1 MGLGIEVPIIRRHL
15 HLSDPMIRVRRTRG
29 ESQERGRVLVVG
41 RRCQCCVSSAY
52 LAWLAKVMKDQC
64 IHLLCTLQCAAPCL
78 AGWHTLKDQQSNHLA
93 LARCRLRHGWSQTRE
108 VLESLRHSFQY
119 HFSWRVGACPVCWHS
134 SLNLYHLQ
142 PDKGLSR
149 TGLHTDHII

>member
-1 MGLGIEVPIIRRHL
+1 M
-15 HLSDPMIRVRRTRG
+15 
-29 ESQERGRVLVVG
+29 G

-64 IHLLCTLQCAAPCL
+64 IHLLCTLQCHSTLPSWL

-119 HFSWRVGACPVCWHS
+119 HLESRSLPCLLAFKYQSLSLATRLGVQQDCIPITKFRNLKKKMDS
-134 SLNLYHLQ
+134 SSDL
-142 PDKGLSR
+142 
-149 TGLHTDHII
+149 I